1 MIRAWAKH
9 PKTIRLVS
17 GIFIVIF
24 FSWGGGWKLAQP
36 WIAHLDQKIYDLRLA
51 KTPAQRDD
59 RIVVVDVDEK
69 SLAEQGRWPWP
80 RDDIAALIDQLATA
94 KVIAFDVVF
103 ADRVQDETSS
113 ARLERAL
120 RAAPV
125 ILGYYFSSE
134 AGSRQTGVLPNA
146 FGHSVLAPGAQ
157 VTHWTGYGAN
167 LAHLGR
173 AAKAQGFFNPI
184 PDSDGVVRSL
194 PLLAEYQGQLYE
206 SLALTTLKL
215 YLNVDRMV
223 LRPDELLLLS
233 DASRANLRTTL
244 SLSKGLS
251 LMVPF
256 RKGQGAD
263 GGNFKYYSASD
274 VLAGKVARSSFV
286 GKIVLV
292 GSSAPGL
299 TDLRATPLSETYPGV
314 EVHAS
319 AISGALN
326 QSLKV
331 RSDFGNAMGMISL
344 LIWGVL
350 LAALLAFRGGLG
362 ILGVGVLALLTQWSV
377 VSLAFS
383 NADLVV
389 PVAASLAMSLSL
401 CLGNLVLGYFTEGR
415 KRAQIVNL
423 FGEYLSPDVVNRLA
437 SDPSQSR
444 QQVSQTREITVLFCD
459 IRGFTKISETM
470 DPRILSEYLNEYL
483 TGMTEVIH
491 QTTGTVDKY
500 IGDAVMAFWGAPLED
515 SAHAAHAVEAAIK
528 MQLIAD
534 QLSQSFVARGLPA
547 LSIGIGI
554 HTGNARVGDMGSKLR
569 RVYTAIG
576 DTVNLASRL
585 ESLTKSFETSVL
597 VSETTKQ
604 AVSGVEFVELDS
616 VLVQGRS
623 EPVLVFAPSQT
634 YYANSSRTREREPVQ
649 LSLVA

>member
-1 MIRAWAKH
+1 MIQAWAKNS
-9 PKTIRLVS
+9 KTIRLLFGAAMV
-17 GIFIVIF
+17 VIF
-24 FSWGGGWKLAQP
+24 AWAGGWKKAEP
-36 WIAHLDQKIYDLRLA
+36 WIAHLDQKIYDLRLTQ
-51 KTPAQRDD
+51 TPAQPEE
-59 RIVVVDVDEK
+59 RIVIVDVDEK

-80 RDDIAALIDQLATA
+80 RNDIAALIDHLSDA
-94 KVIAFDVVF
+94 KVLAFDVVF
-103 ADRVQDETSS
+103 ADRVQDEKNSLQ
-113 ARLERAL
+113 LERSL
-120 RAAPV
+120 RSANV
-125 ILGYYFSSE
+125 VLGYYFSSE
-134 AGSRQTGVLPNA
+134 SVARQTGVLPPP
-146 FGHSVLAPGAQ
+146 FGSSVLAPGTQ

-167 LAHLGR
+167 LPQLGA

-223 LRPDELLLLS
+223 LRADELILLS
-233 DASRANLRTTL
+233 DSSHPNLRTTL
-244 SLSKGLS
+244 PLSKGLS

-256 RKGQGAD
+256 RKGQGAS
-263 GGNFKYYSASD
+263 GGNFKYYSASE
-274 VLAGKVARSSFV
+274 VLAGKIARKNFA

-299 TDLRATPLSETYPGV
+299 TDLRATPLSETFPGV

-319 AISGALN
+319 AIRGVLN
-326 QSLKV
+326 HALKV
-331 RSDFGNAMGMISL
+331 RSEFGHAVGLLCLMSL
-344 LIWGVL
+344 GTLLAVL
-350 LAALLAFRGGLG
+350 LAFGGGLG
-362 ILGVGVLALLTQWSV
+362 ILAAGVLAMATQWSA

-389 PVAASLAMSLSL
+389 PVAASLTMTLVL

-415 KRAQIVNL
+415 KRAQIVDL
-423 FGEYLSPDVVNRLA
+423 FGEYLSPEVVNRLA

-444 QQVSQTREITVLFCD
+444 QQISQTREITVLFCD

-470 DPRILSEYLNEYL
+470 DPQILSEYLNEYL
-483 TGMTEVIH
+483 TGMTEAIH

-500 IGDAVMAFWGAPLED
+500 IGDAVMAFWGAPLD
-515 SAHAAHAVEAAIK
+515 DHGHAAHAVEAALK
-528 MQLIAD
+528 MQVVAE
-534 QLSQSFVARGLPA
+534 QLSKSFVVRGLPP

-554 HTGNARVGDMGSKLR
+554 HTGRARVGDMGSKLR

-585 ESLTKSFETSVL
+585 ESLTKHFETSIL
-597 VSETTKQ
+597 VSEATVQ
-604 AVSGVEFVELDS
+604 AVPALEFIELDS

-623 EPVLVFAPSQT
+623 ERVVIYAPAQT
-634 YYANSSRTREREPVQ
+634 YYANPANTRERQPVQ

>member
-1 MIRAWAKH
+1 MIQAWAKH
-9 PKTIRLVS
+9 PKMIRLLFGAAMVA
-17 GIFIVIF
+17 IFA
-24 FSWGGGWKLAQP
+24 WAGGWKTAEP
-36 WIAHLDQKIYDLRLA
+36 WIAHLDQKIYDLRLTQ
-51 KTPAQRDD
+51 TPAQAEE
-59 RIVVVDVDEK
+59 RIVIVDVDEK

-80 RDDIAALIDQLATA
+80 RNDIAALIDHLSDA

-103 ADRVQDETSS
+103 ADRVQDEKNSL
-113 ARLERAL
+113 RLERSL

-134 AGSRQTGVLPNA
+134 AVARQTGVLPPS
-146 FGHSVLAPGAQ
+146 FGSSVLAPGTQ

-167 LAHLGR
+167 LPQLGA

-194 PLLAEYQGQLYE
+194 PLLAEYRGQLYE

-223 LRPDELLLLS
+223 LRDDELILLS
-233 DASRANLRTTL
+233 DSSQANLRTPL
-244 SLSKGLS
+244 PLSKGLS

-256 RKGQGAD
+256 RKGQGAV
-263 GGNFKYYSASD
+263 GGSFKYYSASE
-274 VLAGKVARSSFV
+274 VLAGKIARKNFE

-319 AISGALN
+319 AIRGVLN
-326 QSLKV
+326 HALKV
-331 RSDFGNAMGMISL
+331 RSEFGHTVGLLCL
-344 LIWGVL
+344 LILGAL
-350 LAALLAFRGGLG
+350 LSALLAYRGGLG
-362 ILGVGVLALLTQWSV
+362 ILAVGVLAMASQWSG
-377 VSLAFS
+377 VSLAYS

-389 PVAASLAMSLSL
+389 PVAASLTMTLVL

-415 KRAQIVNL
+415 KRAQIVDL
-423 FGEYLSPDVVNRLA
+423 FGEYLSPEVVNRLA

-444 QQVSQTREITVLFCD
+444 QQISQTREITVLFCD

-470 DPRILSEYLNEYL
+470 DPQILSEYLNEYL

-491 QTTGTVDKY
+491 QTAGTVDKY
-500 IGDAVMAFWGAPLED
+500 IGDAVMAFWGAPLD
-515 SAHAAHAVEAAIK
+515 DGAHAAHAVEAAIK
-528 MQLIAD
+528 MQAVAER
-534 QLSQSFVARGLPA
+534 LSQSFVLRGLPP

-554 HTGNARVGDMGSKLR
+554 HTGRARVGDMGSKLR

-585 ESLTKSFETSVL
+585 ESLTKNFETSIL
-597 VSETTKQ
+597 LSEATKL
-604 AVSGVEFVELDS
+604 AVPAIEFVELES

-623 EPVLVFAPSQT
+623 EPVMIYSPSAT
-634 YYANSSRTREREPVQ
+634 YYANPANTRERQPVQ